1 MAITIDGLSTLGVQL
16 AYGAFVDNE
25 TLPATTTELGRI
37 NQVGGVEL
45 STENIDASALTDAVT
60 KYVAGRADTGGEWTV
75 TVNCTGETAAEW
87 EAIKG
92 TKKWFEV
99 VHPSMEKGWFVVAT
113 VPAKLPL
120 PEIGQNELLTF
131 EVNLTLNN
139 YHGLDTKVVP
149 S

>member
-37 NQVGGVEL
+37 NQIGGVEL
-45 STENIDASALTDAVT
+45 STENIDASAVTDAVT
-60 KYVAGRADTGGEWTV
+60 KYVAGRADTGGGWTV
-75 TVNCTGETAAEW
+75 TVNCTGETVAEW

-99 VHPSMEKGWFVVAT
+99 VHPAMEKGWFVVAT
-113 VPAKLPL
+113 VPVKLPL